1 MNMKPLTK
9 TKWAAALLLAAMLL
23 AGSWPARAQIVTT
36 PITPLP
42 FNAISETAGS
52 TFLVPYFEVDLS
64 NPNGRNTIF
73 TINKGGRLD
82 SITVNGG
89 PPNLNNN
96 VATAVLAH
104 VTVWS
109 DLGVPVFN
117 FNIYLTGY
125 DVETV
130 NIRTVLAGTLPR
142 TASAGQDPGD
152 LISPK
157 GAKSQ
162 DINFASCTGQL
173 PPAALTATQIS
184 NLTALLT
191 GHAGPT
197 QCAGLD
203 HSDNVARGYITI
215 DLVNNCTTKNAG
227 DPNYFQQDTTLQNH
241 LTGHVFYIDP
251 SNSIS
256 RGVNA
261 VHIHGP
267 ENGVTDPIVTTSGNY
282 TFYGRL
288 NGFTPV
294 A

>member
-1 MNMKPLTK
+1 MNMQPLRRTQL
-9 TKWAAALLLAAMLL
+9 AAAFCTAAVLA
-23 AGSWPARAQIVTT
+23 AGSWPANAQVVTP

-42 FNAISETAGS
+42 FPAVSETAGA
-52 TFLVPYFEVDLS
+52 TLLVPYFEVDPS

-73 TINKGGRLD
+73 TVDKGGRLD
-82 SITVNGG
+82 SVSFNGN
-89 PPNLNNN
+89 PPTTNTNIP
-96 VATAVLAH
+96 TAVLAH
-104 VTVWS
+104 VTIWS

-130 NIRTVLAGTLPR
+130 NMRNVLAGTLPR

-173 PPAALTATQIS
+173 PPAALTALQIS

-203 HSDNVARGYITI
+203 HSDSVARGYVTV
-215 DLVNNCTTKNAG
+215 DLLNSCTTLNAG
-227 DPNYFQQDTTLQNH
+227 DPNYFQTVTTLQNH
-241 LTGHVFYIDP
+241 LTRH
-251 SNSIS
+251 
-256 RGVNA
+256 
-261 VHIHGP
+261 
-267 ENGVTDPIVTTSGNY
+267 
-282 TFYGRL
+282 
-288 NGFTPV
+288 
-294 A
+294 

>member
-1 MNMKPLTK
+1 MPASLYNSELSVPTKQDVLAVIGERKKFYMNKEALKNTQ
-9 TKWAAALLLAAMLL
+9 WAATLCIAVVLL
-23 AGSWPARAQIVTT
+23 AGCLPARAQIVTT

-42 FNAISETAGS
+42 FTAISETAGA
-52 TFLVPYFEVDLS
+52 TLLIPYFEVDLG
-64 NPNGRNTIF
+64 NPNGRNTIL
-73 TINKGGRLD
+73 TVDKGGRLD

-89 PPNLNNN
+89 PPSLNNN

-130 NIRTVLAGTLPR
+130 NMRTVLAGTLPR
-142 TASAGQDPGD
+142 TATAGQDPGD

-173 PPAALTATQIS
+173 PPAPLTATQIS

-197 QCAGLD
+197 QCAVLD
-203 HSDNVARGYITI
+203 HSDSVA
-215 DLVNNCTTKNAG
+215 
-227 DPNYFQQDTTLQNH
+227 
-241 LTGHVFYIDP
+241 
-251 SNSIS
+251 
-256 RGVNA
+256 
-261 VHIHGP
+261 
-267 ENGVTDPIVTTSGNY
+267 
-282 TFYGRL
+282 
-288 NGFTPV
+288 
-294 A
+294 